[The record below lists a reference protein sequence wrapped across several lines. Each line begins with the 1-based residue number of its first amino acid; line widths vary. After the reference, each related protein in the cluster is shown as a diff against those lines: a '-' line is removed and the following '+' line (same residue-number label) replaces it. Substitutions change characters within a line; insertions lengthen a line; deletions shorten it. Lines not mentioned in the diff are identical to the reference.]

1 MEDND
6 EKRFSDKVKEAVF
19 KKENPNNVVI
29 GITFPRDVFNRF
41 NQWAVE
47 NADNCYWLAIDR
59 LLVNYG
65 EKINFNNEIG
75 LLIDKDD
82 ILAVELG
89 RLGEE
94 INGLKNIQA
103 TPKEIKTFGKKGEL
117 K

>member
-1 MEDND
+1 MEDNE

-29 GITFPRDVFNRF
+29 SISFPRDVFNRF
-41 NQWAVE
+41 SKWALE
-47 NADNCYWLAIDR
+47 NADDCYWLAIDR
-59 LLVNYG
+59 LLVNFE

-82 ILAVELG
+82 LLAVELG

-94 INGLKNIQA
+94 VEKLKNVPVA
-103 TPKEIKTFGKKGEL
+103 PKEFKTFGKKGE
-117 K
+117 